1 MNHIFCLL
9 VVRLNFEIPFKSS
22 EKGRSSNIDWDSYLF
37 ITYHLEGV
45 FNSVNH
51 KLNNQNDNSFGVLGD
66 GIFSFEFECCEYPF
80 IYIYLNLSLITL
92 FQCDLKVGHFIL
104 IHVYNSSKWEAQG
117 CWTFH
122 LFFSICLVCFIYLNV
137 LILLLYV
144 SMMWAHK
151 FPHEI
156 QSFWIVVIERII
168 GKKEVT
174 EKLVWNGCDSRAWDS
189 TIQFKRGTANSPCVK
204 WFSMQ
209 GSAGCNR
216 ITY

>member
-1 MNHIFCLL
+1 M
-9 VVRLNFEIPFKSS
+9 
-22 EKGRSSNIDWDSYLF
+22 
-37 ITYHLEGV
+37 TT
-45 FNSVNH
+45 
-51 KLNNQNDNSFGVLGD
+51 GVLGD

-168 GKKEVT
+168 GKKRRWRKNLYEMDVIAERET
-174 EKLVWNGCDSRAWDS
+174 P
-189 TIQFKRGTANSPCVK
+189 QFSSKGGQQILRV
-204 WFSMQ
+204 
-209 GSAGCNR
+209 
-216 ITY
+216 